1 MKIYIILVS
10 TLILFHSTVLAESN
24 SDTAIKIMDT
34 LPTLKTSEEIM
45 ASFEALGQ
53 LWIYDK
59 KEEVENYLKSLASRL
74 KGTQYEPIAL
84 YLLTNNTS
92 SDADKMKYIDRVLS
106 ETPRHFLVDDLLF
119 KKYALLMKPYPLE
132 EYETED
138 GGMITEYPS
147 PESIGDIFAIL
158 DNLANNYNGY
168 YFNDIG
174 YGLMIDEQ
182 KLKDNGNGFLFYVA
196 PQALWEK
203 AKIYSSRMKNYKES
217 IEVLDQLE
225 ENYPDNRIL
234 YVDAETGVDTG
245 MGVGISAPEVNI
257 LKASI
262 YAQNLN
268 DQKGAAN
275 CYLKIL
281 TKYSTFYRYNAK
293 GSREYSFVLG
303 DALSILDKSHQKE
316 LLEKA
321 IQKTK
326 DAALRKEMQKS
337 LRQLS
342 NK

>member
-1 MKIYIILVS
+1 MKKYIILIS
-10 TLILFHSTVLAESN
+10 IIILFSFITFAAEN
-24 SDTAIKIMDT
+24 SDIALKIIDT
-34 LPTLKTSEEIM
+34 LPTLKTSEEIL

-59 KEEVENYLKSLASRL
+59 QEEVESGMKSLAIRF

-84 YLLTNNTS
+84 YVLTKNAS
-92 SDADKMKYIDRVLS
+92 SDADKMKYIDQVLS
-106 ETPRHFLVDDLLF
+106 ETPRHFLADDLLF
-119 KKYALLMKPYPLE
+119 KKYSLLMKPYPME

-138 GGMITEYPS
+138 GGMVTEYPS
-147 PESIGDIFAIL
+147 PESTGDIFAIL
-158 DNLANNYNGY
+158 DSLANNYKGY